1 MVHEFPSIAFTWG
14 ELLRMCLKIF
24 AATVLALSTV
34 GSARADIRIEEAYAR
49 AAMPSAPTAAV
60 YLELHND
67 GAEDEVLLGASSESA
82 AKTMLHGS
90 SEGAGG
96 VMTMTAHHG
105 GVVIPA
111 GSSHVFAPGG
121 DHVML
126 MGLTEPLDAGATL
139 GLTLSFERAGEIRI
153 EVPVELSR

>member
-1 MVHEFPSIAFTWG
+1 M
-14 ELLRMCLKIF
+14 RLKIF
-24 AATVLALSTV
+24 AAVALALSTA
-34 GSARADIRIEEAYAR
+34 GMARADILVEDAYAR

-60 YLELHND
+60 YLELRND
-67 GAEDEVLLGASSESA
+67 GAEDDVLLGASSGSA

-96 VMTMTAHHG
+96 VMTMTAHSG

-111 GSSHVFAPGG
+111 GGSHVFAPGG

-126 MGLTEPLDAGATL
+126 MGLTQPLETGATL
-139 GLTLSFERAGEIRI
+139 GLTLTFERAGEIRI
-153 EVPVELSR
+153 EVPVELTR

>member
-1 MVHEFPSIAFTWG
+1 
-14 ELLRMCLKIF
+14 
-24 AATVLALSTV
+24 
-34 GSARADIRIEEAYAR
+34 
-49 AAMPSAPTAAV
+49 
-60 YLELHND
+60 
-67 GAEDEVLLGASSESA
+67 
-82 AKTMLHGS
+82 
-90 SEGAGG
+90 
-96 VMTMTAHHG
+96 MTMTAHHG